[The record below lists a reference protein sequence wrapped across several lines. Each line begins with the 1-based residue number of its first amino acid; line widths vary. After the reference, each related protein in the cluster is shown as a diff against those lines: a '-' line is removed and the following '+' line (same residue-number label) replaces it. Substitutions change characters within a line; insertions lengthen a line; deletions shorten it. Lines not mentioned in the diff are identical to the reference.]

1 MTKQFMVVTDLDG
14 TLLQTGGTIS
24 KTNLATLISLRHRQ
38 IVRVIATGRS
48 LYSARQV
55 LTPSFP
61 IDYVIFSSGAGIIHW
76 QTQRLLITHHLS
88 AEEIALA
95 LPVLIRGEIDFML
108 HHPIPDNHHFSYRST
123 GKYNPDFIRRHDHYH
138 NFASPL
144 TETSPVFEKA
154 CQIVGI
160 EPRKHA
166 LSKYEMVK
174 TQLRSL
180 KVIRSTSPLDGESI
194 WIEIF
199 PKTVS
204 KALASEWLARNHAI
218 DPAAIVAIG
227 NDYNDLDLLRWAGE
241 SFVVQNAPTDLKQS
255 YKTVSSNDADGFSEA
270 VKIWIKD

>member
-1 MTKQFMVVTDLDG
+1 MVVTDLDG

-24 KTNLATLISLRHRQ
+24 RTNLATLTYLGHHQ

-55 LTPSFP
+55 LSPSFP

-76 QTQRLLITHHLS
+76 HTQRLLITHHLS

-95 LPVLIRGEIDFML
+95 LQILIQGEIDFML
-108 HHPIPDNHHFSYRST
+108 HHPIPDNHHFSYRTT
-123 GKYNPDFIRRHDHYH
+123 GKYNPDFIRRHERYRD
-138 NFASPL
+138 FASPL
-144 TETSPVFEKA
+144 TETSPLFEKA
-154 CQIVGI
+154 CQIVGV
-160 EPRKHA
+160 EPGKHA
-166 LSKYEMVK
+166 LFKYEMIK

-180 KVIRSTSPLDGESI
+180 KVIRSTSPLDGESL

-218 DPAAIVAIG
+218 DPATILAIG
-227 NDYNDLDLLRWAGE
+227 NDYNDLDLLQWAGE
-241 SFVVQNAPTDLKQS
+241 SFVVRNAPTDLKKT
-255 YKTVSSNDADGFSEA
+255 YKTVPSNNADGFSDA
-270 VKIWIKD
+270 VKIWKKD